1 MAVSVLLAVD
11 AAHAKPGPQERAAA
25 EALFREGKK
34 LMAAGSVAEA
44 CRRFEESQRI
54 DPQGGTLLAMALC
67 HEKEGRVATAW
78 VEYREAAETAKTA
91 GRTDRVAIAS
101 KGAAALEPRLPR
113 LSVTVPKASLQP
125 GLTIL
130 RDGQELGQ
138 GAWDTAVPVDPGV
151 HEVEASAPGRVS
163 WKEKV
168 EVAEGEEKKVSI
180 PALQPEPTPASSGS
194 ALPPEPPP
202 KRSVPTGTWIAGG
215 IGVAALG
222 VGSLFGLRAISRRG
236 ESDEHCRGSLCDP
249 TGVELNDEAK
259 KAAVVSNVA
268 FGVGAVG
275 VGVAAYL
282 FFTRGS
288 GDARREARRPI
299 RVVAVPGARE
309 AAIVVDGTW

>member
-54 DPQGGTLLAMALC
+54 DPQGGTLLALALC

-91 GRTDRVAIAS
+91 GRPDRVAIAG

-130 RDGQELGQ
+130 RDGEELGQ

-151 HEVEASAPGRVS
+151 HEVQASAPGRVS
-163 WKEKV
+163 WKAKV
-168 EVAEGEEKKVSI
+168 EVADGEEKKVTI
-180 PALQPEPTPASSGS
+180 PALPPEAALASSSG
-194 ALPPEPPP
+194 AVPPEPPP
-202 KRSVPTGTWIAGG
+202 TKPVPTGVWIAGG

-222 VGSLFGLRAISRRG
+222 VGSWFGLRAISRRG

-259 KAAVVSNVA
+259 KAAVISNVA

-275 VGVAAYL
+275 VGVATYL
-282 FFTRGS
+282 FLTRGS
-288 GDARREARRPI
+288 DDARGEARRPV